1 MERKLKGK
9 SKQKALYREEDV
21 RSPITVNS
29 RQKLLENSQ
38 FSS

>member
-21 RSPITVNS
+21 WSPITMHS